1 MTRFPAVF
9 VSHGAPNLILYGS
22 PVRDFLST
30 YGDRLGRPRAI
41 VMVSAHFEA
50 QSPTLTGDLAPEMI
64 YDFSGF
70 EPELYEIKYPAPGDP
85 ALAARIVDLLGGA
98 GIQAG
103 VIQNRG
109 FDHGAWVPLK
119 LMYPDA
125 DIPVVLLSVQTRLG
139 AQHHLELGRAL
150 APLRDEG
157 ILVIGSGSLT
167 HNLRELFAGGHS
179 PDAKAPEWVMAFQD
193 WVFGKMTGG
202 DFGELVDFQTRAP
215 YARENHPTIEHFLP
229 LFVALGAGGENPS
242 VERVHVSGD
251 HGVLQLDAYQVN

>member
-9 VSHGAPNLILYGS
+9 VSHGAPNLILHES
-22 PVRDFLST
+22 PVREFLAG
-30 YGDRLGRPRAI
+30 YGNTLGRPRAI
-41 VMVSAHFEA
+41 VMISAHFEA
-50 QSPTLTGDLAPEMI
+50 RNPTLTGDLVPEMI

-70 EPELYEIKYPAPGDP
+70 EPELYEMQYPAPGDP
-85 ALAARIVDLLGGA
+85 ALAQRIVELLGISGIKA
-98 GIQAG
+98 GI
-103 VIQNRG
+103 IQNRG

-125 DIPVVLLSVQTRLG
+125 DIPVVLLSVQTHLG
-139 AQHHLELGRAL
+139 AQHHLDLGRSL

-167 HNLRELFAGGHS
+167 HNLREFFAGGHS
-179 PDAKAPEWVMAFQD
+179 PDADAPEWVTAFQQ
-193 WVFGKMTGG
+193 WVYGKIS
-202 DFGELVDFQTRAP
+202 DDKVEDLVDFQVRAP

-242 VERVHVSGD
+242 VERVHMSGD